1 MDRFI
6 IGKNIER
13 FEGLLTTV
21 TDGDQRRTIKS
32 LLKAERQK
40 AVDLMPPLLLGQ
52 EK

>member
-32 LLKAERQK
+32 LL
-40 AVDLMPPLLLGQ
+40 
-52 EK
+52 